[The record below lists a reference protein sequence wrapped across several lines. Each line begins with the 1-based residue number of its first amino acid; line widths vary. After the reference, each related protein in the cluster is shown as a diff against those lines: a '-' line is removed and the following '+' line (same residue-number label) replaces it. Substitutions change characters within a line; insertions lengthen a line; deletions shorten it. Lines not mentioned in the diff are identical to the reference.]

1 LLEATASWVYNEA
14 IRTKEAGKMLS
25 ENIKNLRKQKG
36 YSQEQLAEKLNVV
49 RQTVSGEKIIDL
61 IETEISLL
69 V

>member
-1 LLEATASWVYNEA
+1 
-14 IRTKEAGKMLS
+14 MLS